1 MAALSGERSCQN
13 GRRAKRQGLL
23 VGGLTR
29 LGGASQD
36 LPAARKPFRTGQQ
49 SSSLSFKL
57 QGGKESAADS
67 IESVALLNSESS
79 ASRTSVSTNWFGRC
93 SNKERKSRPEAGEW
107 CRELESRILDYLRH
121 KGHTP
126 QPVMQAQSC
135 ASQPSGS
142 PPFCMQRS

>member
-49 SSSLSFKL
+49 SSSLSTKL
-57 QGGKESAADS
+57 QGGKKARPIQLSRSRFCLWSAD
-67 IESVALLNSESS
+67 ILS
-79 ASRTSVSTNWFGRC
+79 ASVRSTLNTSGQRHVRAKRSGGQDVRDPGPGRYRAC
-93 SNKERKSRPEAGEW
+93 VK
-107 CRELESRILDYLRH
+107 
-121 KGHTP
+121 T
-126 QPVMQAQSC
+126 
-135 ASQPSGS
+135 
-142 PPFCMQRS
+142 